1 VFLCDNKEV
10 AQKKVF
16 VIDDDEAIVEALTL
30 CLSDGGYVVEAMQ
43 KPIHIVDRIA
53 VFTPDV
59 ILLDLF
65 LAGEDGRHIAKA
77 LKQDERTAA
86 IPVIMFSAHPAGR
99 AEAEELGVAGF
110 LAKPFALDELF
121 RVLRTHVPQ

>member
-1 VFLCDNKEV
+1 M

-30 CLSDGGYVVEAMQ
+30 CLSDGGYAVEAMH
-43 KPIHIVDRIA
+43 KPVNIVDRIA
-53 VFTPDV
+53 GYSPDI

-77 LKQDERTAA
+77 LKHDVRTAA
-86 IPVIMFSAHPAGR
+86 IPVIMFSAHPAGK
-99 AEAEELGVAGF
+99 AEAAELGVAGF

-121 RVLRTHVPQ
+121 RVIRTHVSQ